1 MLSSAKNITFC
12 ATILKK
18 AFTPLINQSFSI
30 FAKGPVYF
38 FASITLFYSAKTI
51 NLPFLADSIN
61 EGTIAGFVKSKSINY

>member
-18 AFTPLINQSFSI
+18 AFTPIINQSFSI

-38 FASITLFYSAKTI
+38 FASINSFLFS
-51 NLPFLADSIN
+51 
-61 EGTIAGFVKSKSINY
+61 